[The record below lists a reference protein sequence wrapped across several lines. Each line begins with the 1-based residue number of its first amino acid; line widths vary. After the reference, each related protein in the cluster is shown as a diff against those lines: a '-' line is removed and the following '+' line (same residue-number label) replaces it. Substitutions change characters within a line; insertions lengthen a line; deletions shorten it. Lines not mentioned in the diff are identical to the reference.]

1 MPTIASD
8 FMVAVCLLHLEVG
21 EGGVFNSYVKSHPV
35 QPRNRYGLGNGGR
48 VKNLRTSEFFPVQV
62 RDNKPERQGV
72 ASLGKKMKSSRDEK
86 LADYVAP
93 QVGEIIHLIRARKT
107 RDNCSTI
114 LGFDMRRLKSQRLS
128 NFELEM

>member
-1 MPTIASD
+1 M
-8 FMVAVCLLHLEVG
+8 
-21 EGGVFNSYVKSHPV
+21 
-35 QPRNRYGLGNGGR
+35 
-48 VKNLRTSEFFPVQV
+48 
-62 RDNKPERQGV
+62 

-114 LGFDMRRLKSQRLS
+114 LGFDMRRLKSLTDSMAIRYLGIS
-128 NFELEM
+128 IESLTEE